1 MADLS
6 TQTSRRRL
14 PRDGTKR
21 WTRLANGRGLGYR
34 RSRVA
39 AGTWYVRL
47 HVGGSAYRMTSL
59 GTADDE
65 VRADGRE
72 VLSYRQALEMA
83 IQWEPE
89 EVAVAERKRQA
100 LTVRGVVARY
110 LEWYEAHRKAY
121 EEVRNLFNV
130 HVLPE
135 LGDVRVDRLTP
146 DWLRRWHQGIAA
158 KPARLRGGQTREAK
172 TDEQK
177 RARKVTANHALTAL
191 KAALNRAVEDG
202 VIPGPGAWS
211 IVKPFR
217 GVDAA
222 RARYL
227 EPDEV
232 ERLLNV
238 CPPAFR
244 ELVTAALHTGA
255 RYGELA
261 AFTVGDY
268 RPEARSVHIGKSK
281 TGAPRHVFLSDEAV
295 WYFDRLTAG
304 RRSEELLLTRDDGSR
319 WGRNHQYRLMK
330 EACAEAGIEPSVGF
344 HQLRHTYASHYL
356 MSGGSLV
363 AVAKQLGHT
372 TTRMVEKHYG
382 HLADSWRADDARQ
395 HAPSLRAGKTNVVRM
410 RRSGRRSA

>member
-1 MADLS
+1 
-6 TQTSRRRL
+6 
-14 PRDGTKR
+14 
-21 WTRLANGRGLGYR
+21 
-34 RSRVA
+34 
-39 AGTWYVRL
+39 
-47 HVGGSAYRMTSL
+47 
-59 GTADDE
+59 
-65 VRADGRE
+65 
-72 VLSYRQALEMA
+72 MA

-89 EVAVAERKRQA
+89 EVAVAERKRKA

-121 EEVRNLFNV
+121 EEVRNLFDV

-135 LGDVRVDRLTP
+135 LGDVRVDQLTP
-146 DWLRRWHQGIAA
+146 DRLRRWHQGIAA

-172 TDEQK
+172 TEDQK

-202 VIPGPGAWS
+202 VIQGPGAWA

-227 EPDEV
+227 EPEEV

-261 AFTVGDY
+261 SPHRGRLPARGEVGPHRQEQD
-268 RPEARSVHIGKSK
+268 
-281 TGAPRHVFLSDEAV
+281 
-295 WYFDRLTAG
+295 
-304 RRSEELLLTRDDGSR
+304 RRSPPRLPVRRGDGVFRSSHR
-319 WGRNHQYRLMK
+319 RP
-330 EACAEAGIEPSVGF
+330 A
-344 HQLRHTYASHYL
+344 LR
-356 MSGGSLV
+356 
-363 AVAKQLGHT
+363 
-372 TTRMVEKHYG
+372 
-382 HLADSWRADDARQ
+382 
-395 HAPSLRAGKTNVVRM
+395 
-410 RRSGRRSA
+410 

>member
-1 MADLS
+1 VADLS

-34 RSRVA
+34 RSCAA
-39 AGTWYVRL
+39 AGTWYVRVY
-47 HVGGSAYRMTSL
+47 VGGSAYRMTSI

-65 VRADGRE
+65 ATADGRD
-72 VLSYRQALEMA
+72 VLSYRQALEVA
-83 IQWEPE
+83 IQWDPE
-89 EVAVAERKRQA
+89 ELAVAQRKRKA
-100 LTVRGVVARY
+100 LTVRAIVARY

-121 EEVRNLFNV
+121 VEVCNLFDV
-130 HVLPE
+130 HVLPD
-135 LGDVRVDRLTP
+135 LGDLRADQLTP
-146 DWLRRWHQGIAA
+146 DRLRRWHQGIAA
-158 KPARLRGGQTREAK
+158 KPARLRGGQTREAR
-172 TDEQK
+172 TEDQK

-202 VIPGPGAWS
+202 VVQGPGAWS

-217 GVDAA
+217 GVDTA

-227 EPDEV
+227 EPEEV

-261 AFTVGDY
+261 ALTAGDY
-268 RPEARSVHIGKSK
+268 RPEAGSVHIGKTK
-281 TGAPRHVFLSDEAV
+281 TGAPRHVFLSEEALAF
-295 WYFDRLTAG
+295 FDRLTAG
-304 RRSEELLLTRDDGSR
+304 RSASEPLLVRQDGSR
-319 WGRNHQYRLMK
+319 WGRNHQYRLMI
-330 EACAEAGIEPSVGF
+330 EACGAAGIEPAVGF
-344 HQLRHTYASHYL
+344 HQLRHTYASLYL
-356 MSGGSLV
+356 MNGGSLV
-363 AVAKQLGHT
+363 GVAKQLGHT

-382 HLADSWRADDARQ
+382 HLADSWRADEAQR
-395 HAPSLRAGKTNVVRM
+395 HAPRLGREERKVRRM
-410 RRSGRRSA
+410 RAKATG